1 VITGGIDMSEA
12 KDVTSQTARTAP
24 ESRDAG
30 QAIRPAVDIFEDR
43 TGITVQADMPGVSRE
58 RLNVHID
65 SDTLSIEGDVDIP
78 VPDGMEAV
86 SADIHATRYR
96 RSFSLSGELDAEK
109 IDATLRDGVLILRI
123 PKREEH
129 KPRKIEVRTG

>member
-1 VITGGIDMSEA
+1 MNES
-12 KDVTSQTARTAP
+12 KDVTRQEADAP
-24 ESRDAG
+24 RDAE
-30 QAIRPAVDIFEDR
+30 QAIRPAMDIFEDK

-78 VPDGMEAV
+78 MPEGMEAV
-86 SADIHATRYR
+86 YADIVSTRYQ
-96 RSFSLSGELDAEK
+96 RSFSLSSELDAAK
-109 IDATLRDGVLILRI
+109 IDASLKDGVLILRI
-123 PKREEH
+123 PRREEH